1 MELLEL
7 LRNRRSVRKFKDVP
21 VEPEKVELLKEAIL
35 RSPSSKNKRPWL
47 FVFVRDRD
55 KIKALS
61 EAKDRGGQ
69 FLAGAPLALVVA
81 ADEGESDVWVE
92 DASVA
97 CTIAHLAAFSLGLG
111 SCWVQVRNRFRGERP
126 AEEIVREV
134 LGLPDRYRV
143 EAIVAIGYPDE
154 APKPVDKADLPYDR
168 VLEI

>member
-1 MELLEL
+1 MEFVEL
-7 LRNRRSVRKFKDVP
+7 LRNRRSVRRFKDVP
-21 VEPEKVELLKEAIL
+21 VEPEKVELLKEAVL

-47 FVFVRDRD
+47 FVFVKDRE

-81 ADEGESDVWVE
+81 ADERESDVWVE

-111 SCWVQVRNRFRGERP
+111 SCWIQVRNRFRGERP
-126 AEEIVREV
+126 AEEIVKETV
-134 LGLPDRYRV
+134 GLPDGYRV
-143 EAIVAIGYPDE
+143 EAIIAIGYPDE
-154 APKPVDKADLPYDR
+154 SPRPVGKDELPYDK
-168 VLEI
+168 VLEL